1 MCDIGFYSED
11 RTLFALL
18 CSALGDKFRISL
30 ESTEE
35 GMNTLA
41 SVGGCDVMVLDVN
54 SSGTMESRIECFRR
68 LIKLPVPA
76 IILGDHGLRST
87 ASELVRAGAFGYCC
101 RPPSIRDLR
110 NLLSRAH
117 ENSTLKL
124 QLRVNNG
131 TTEQADSFDQLI
143 GSSPQMRKVHNLI
156 DRVKDVSAPVL
167 ITGENGTGK
176 ELIARAIH
184 NLGSRASHP
193 FVAISCSA
201 IPETLIEAELFGHEK
216 GAFTGASGMRE
227 GYLEK
232 AGTGTLLLDEIGDL
246 GLLAQVKLLR
256 VLQEM
261 EFSRLGSSRL
271 IPLRARLIF
280 ATNRD
285 LHKMIIEETF
295 REDLFYRIN
304 VVQIVAPTLRERVQ
318 DIPQLAKHF
327 LRQYSQLFAKEVL
340 DIQPDA
346 ITRLQRY
353 CWHGNVRELENVMQ
367 RAIVLAAGSSV
378 RVEDLELEDREH
390 QENDETDIDNV
401 VSFNDYTPASTF
413 ERRIRDFKIK
423 LAAAAIRQN
432 GGNKTLAA
440 CSLGI
445 SRAYLHRLVR
455 LDAKEPAFEHE
466 FSEKVH
472 G

>member
-1 MCDIGFYSED
+1 MSDIGLYSED

-18 CSALGDKFRISL
+18 SSALGDNFHISL
-30 ESTEE
+30 ESNEE

-41 SVGGCDVMVLDVN
+41 SVGGCDVMVLDLN
-54 SSGTMESRIECFRR
+54 SSDTLRSRIECFRR

-76 IILGDHGLRST
+76 IILGDHALRST

-101 RPPSIRDLR
+101 SPPSIRDLR
-110 NLLSRAH
+110 TLLSRAH

-124 QLRVNNG
+124 QLRATKG
-131 TTEQADSFDQLI
+131 RTEHADSRDRLI
-143 GSSPQMRKVHNLI
+143 GTSPQMRKVLDLI
-156 DRVKDVSAPVL
+156 DRVKDVSVPVL
-167 ITGENGTGK
+167 VTGENGTGK
-176 ELIARAIH
+176 ELIARANH
-184 NLGSRASHP
+184 NLSSRARYP

-216 GAFTGASGMRE
+216 GAFTGAAGMRE

-246 GLLAQVKLLR
+246 SPLAQVKLLR

-285 LHKMIIEETF
+285 LHKMIAAGTF

-304 VVQIVAPTLRERVQ
+304 VMQIVAPTLRERVQ

-327 LRQYSQLFAKEVL
+327 LREYSRLFSKAVL
-340 DIQPDA
+340 DIESDA

-353 CWHGNVRELENVMQ
+353 CWRGNVRELENVMQ
-367 RAIVLAAGSSV
+367 RAIVLASGSSV
-378 RVEDLELEDREH
+378 RAEDLELEDEGR
-390 QENDETDIDNV
+390 QESDETDIGNV
-401 VSFNDYTPASTF
+401 VSFNDYNPASTF
-413 ERRIRDFKIK
+413 ERQLRDFKLK
-423 LAAAAIRQN
+423 LATAAIRQN

-440 CSLGI
+440 GSLGI

-455 LDAKEPAFEHE
+455 LDVKEPPFELE
-466 FSEKVH
+466 MSEEVH